1 MIGSETENRYAPPN
15 QVRPLCLQGLRI
27 GGRITAGGA
36 FIFLCSREHK
46 KWNPIEHRLF
56 SEISRNWWGRP
67 LESLELI
74 LNYIATTT
82 TRTGLQVTSQLNAQQ
97 YETGIRIT
105 DEQMAALN
113 ITANRHIPKW
123 NYTVSPISN

>member
-27 GGRITAGGA
+27 GGRITVSGA
-36 FIFLCSREHK
+36 FHLLCPREHN

-67 LESLELI
+67 LESFELI
-74 LNYIATTT
+74 LNYIATTS
-82 TRTGLQVTSQLNAQQ
+82 TRTGLRVTSQLNAQQ

-113 ITANRHIPKW
+113 ITANQHIPKW
-123 NYTVSPISN
+123 NYTISPFSN